1 MGRSVCPSLS
11 HSLRIPRGCNILS
24 HTHDD
29 ELLLVVHGRRHV
41 MQELYST
48 RVENVCKRLNMTPE
62 QFVIAAI
69 LNHLCYTE
77 GMIPDLIEQGVIR

>member
-1 MGRSVCPSLS
+1 MGRSVRPSLS
-11 HSLRIPRGCNILS
+11 HSSRTGRGFDIRPLNN
-24 HTHDD
+24 HHVV
-29 ELLLVVHGRRHV
+29 LLVAHGRRHV

>member
-1 MGRSVCPSLS
+1 
-11 HSLRIPRGCNILS
+11 
-24 HTHDD
+24 
-29 ELLLVVHGRRHV
+29 

-62 QFVIAAI
+62 QFVTAAI